1 MKFKAGDRVHV
12 TRLDGEKVDFYA
24 TLSYFDSF
32 LKTAYLVNCTDKSH
46 EKEGVYWSICED
58 FGPNKT
64 DYYTLAT
71 DEAKGLK
78 WSDGSSAEGTP
89 IMCDEEDSEEPV
101 IQRLEDIEQ
110 SIEQQKVYIEKL
122 NHDPVNK
129 PSNYMLGDI
138 EVKDIIAIVADKYH
152 KGSVAH
158 NVASALEYQM
168 RAPEKNGLE
177 DIKKA
182 RKCLDFAIEN
192 WE

>member
-12 TRLDGEKVDFYA
+12 TKLCGVDVDFYA
-24 TLSYFDSF
+24 TLQETTTIIGHGLYR
-32 LKTAYLVNCTDKSH
+32 LANCTNL
-46 EKEGVYWSICED
+46 VYQNNVVWRENSDLYGER
-58 FGPNKT
+58 

-71 DEAKGLK
+71 DE
-78 WSDGSSAEGTP
+78 
-89 IMCDEEDSEEPV
+89 EDTEEPV

-168 RAPEKNGLE
+168 RAPGKNGLE